1 MKYYT
6 ALSWSAIIRYGRAE
20 YTTNEK
26 LLNSPIMCTCMPIHT
41 YMCMHTVY
49 MHTTAPQQLLN
60 SSSRERSYLMREIV
74 SEYTTAPQQ
83 LLKREIISDERDR
96 RDTRRDAVPVA
107 SPARLSTRPRAR
119 VELCPRGG
127 TPLGL
132 ASECAVLLRSP
143 SL

>member
-41 YMCMHTVY
+41 YMYMHTVY
-49 MHTTAPQQLLN
+49 MHTTLG
-60 SSSRERSYLMREIV
+60 SS
-74 SEYTTAPQQ
+74 TAPQQ

-96 RDTRRDAVPVA
+96 I
-107 SPARLSTRPRAR
+107 
-119 VELCPRGG
+119 
-127 TPLGL
+127 
-132 ASECAVLLRSP
+132 
-143 SL
+143 